1 MTRRP
6 LIAWLLIPLALLL
19 GSCSEELTEPEPQL
33 SAPDSLRGTVG
44 DTLRFLGFYLGDWRQ
59 VARHSWDFNSDGI
72 FDYVW
77 TNYGGFGY
85 DYDDYLADAE
95 VSHIYA
101 HTGTYTA
108 TFQVTTVGN
117 RLYRATSRV
126 TITNEVPFIEAT
138 LADSVGCGEEVP
150 LWGRAVD
157 DAGLRAFW
165 DLNGDGSPDL
175 SQTFTDSIEL
185 STSLAF
191 DEPGIYAVAFG
202 ASDNDGHLV
211 KLEFEITV
219 GVPPSWESGAS
230 MAEPRADHAAAVWND
245 RIYVFGGRHNGLVR
259 GGVEIYDPVADTW
272 SAAANPLPTPRW
284 DLAAVTIADRIYV
297 IGGLTESG
305 HVFDRLEIFDPAAE
319 TWTTFDPPAIGQTM
333 PIPKLGFSAA
343 PLSGTSV
350 VGDSILV
357 FGGIAEG
364 AVNDTS
370 LVYNT
375 ATDLWSIDAAHFM
388 RTTRAW
394 MATATVWRNDPFS
407 DGRLVAAGGS
417 PDGSL
422 ASGGFESYDPFTD
435 LWLNQTVM
443 PTPRYAAAAAFSAGK
458 LYVMGGLAGTTG
470 VTGAVE
476 VYNYADERWTPAA
489 DLPAP
494 RAGAAAVALNGRV
507 YLIGGGIAATP
518 YNVEGSA
525 DLQILVPWRCSP

>member
-19 GSCSEELTEPEPQL
+19 GSCSEELTEPEARL
-33 SAPDSLRGTVG
+33 SLPGSLRGTVG
-44 DTLRFLGFYLGDWRQ
+44 DTLRFLGYYLGDWNE

-85 DYDDYLADAE
+85 DYEDYLEDAE
-95 VSHIYA
+95 VRHIYTR
-101 HTGTYTA
+101 TGDYTA

-117 RLYRATSRV
+117 HLYRATSRV
-126 TITNEVPFIEAT
+126 TITDAIPVVQAT
-138 LADSVGCGEEVP
+138 LPDSVGCGEEIA
-150 LWGRAVD
+150 LWGKAVD

-165 DLNGDGSPDL
+165 DLDGDGSPDL
-175 SQTFTDSIEL
+175 SETFTDSIEL
-185 STSLAF
+185 AASLVL

-211 KLEFEITV
+211 KLEYDITV
-219 GVPPSWESGAS
+219 GVPPRWESGS
-230 MAEPRADHAAAVWND
+230 PMAEPRADHAAAVWD
-245 RIYVFGGRHNGLVR
+245 GRIYVFGGRDNGVVR
-259 GGVEIYDPVADTW
+259 NSVEIYDPASGAW
-272 SAAANPLPTPRW
+272 STAAAPMPTPRW
-284 DLAAVTIADRIYV
+284 DLDAVTIGDRIYV
-297 IGGLTESG
+297 IGGMTASG
-305 HVFDRLEIFDPAAE
+305 QVFDRLEIYDPPAGI
-319 TWTTFDPPAIGQTM
+319 WTTFDPPAIGQTM

-375 ATDLWSIDAAHFM
+375 ATDQWSIDAAHFM
-388 RTTRAW
+388 RTTRSW
-394 MATATVWRNDPFS
+394 MAAATVWGNDPFS

-417 PDGSL
+417 PDG
-422 ASGGFESYDPFTD
+422 ASPSAGFESYDPFTD
-435 LWLNQTVM
+435 LWLNQPAM
-443 PTPRYAAAAAFSAGK
+443 PTPRYAAAAAFHAGK
-458 LYVMGGLAGTTG
+458 LYVMGGLAGAGG

-476 VYNYADERWTPAA
+476 VYGFDDGRWTPAA
-489 DLPAP
+489 DTPAP
-494 RAGAAAVALNGRV
+494 RAGAVAVALDGRI
-507 YLIGGGIAATP
+507 YLIGGGAEVTP
-518 YNVEGSA
+518 YNVAGSD
-525 DLQILVPWRCSP
+525 DLQILVPWRCGP